1 MLNTKSELHEWR
13 GSINNI
19 YISKN
24 VIIVEILKPAI
35 MRNLLALALLLVCST
50 SRAQDTTC
58 VMITLDE
65 VINFNYYTSEV
76 IDRHPLTFSHTIEV
90 KEGEVLCLHL
100 FDDKRRFR
108 DITLHFE
115 DGYHLHEVFKSKDNV
130 LYSKLLD
137 EKLIIEIG
145 TTRKRKKSTHD

>member
-1 MLNTKSELHEWR
+1 
-13 GSINNI
+13 
-19 YISKN
+19 
-24 VIIVEILKPAI
+24 
-35 MRNLLALALLLVCST
+35 MRTLIALALLLFCST
-50 SRAQDTTC
+50 LRAQDTTC

-108 DITLHFE
+108 DVTLYFE

-137 EKLIIEIG
+137 EKQIIEIG
-145 TTRKRKKSTHD
+145 TPRKRKKSSHE

>member
-1 MLNTKSELHEWR
+1 
-13 GSINNI
+13 
-19 YISKN
+19 
-24 VIIVEILKPAI
+24 
-35 MRNLLALALLLVCST
+35 MRNLIALAFLLVCST

-76 IDRHPLTFSHTIEV
+76 MDRTPHNLSHTIEV

-108 DITLHFE
+108 DITMHFE
-115 DGYHLHEVFKSKDNV
+115 DGYQLHEVFKSKDNV
-130 LYSKLLD
+130 LYSNLID

-145 TTRKRKKSTHD
+145 TPRKRKK